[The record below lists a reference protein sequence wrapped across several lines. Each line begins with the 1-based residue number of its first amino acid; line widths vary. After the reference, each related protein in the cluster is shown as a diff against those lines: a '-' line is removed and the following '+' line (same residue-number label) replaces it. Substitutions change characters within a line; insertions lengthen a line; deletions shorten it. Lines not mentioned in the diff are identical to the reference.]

1 MRRGGE
7 EGFTVHR
14 LVLKTAWEI
23 QMMITKSWGQ
33 EFGRQQTA
41 NFRSIFKKRQKNIPT
56 VRLKQST
63 TYKKKKKALNTML
76 SRNLRGLCDSSSE
89 TSEPYSKIYILEL
102 NLNVP

>member
-41 NFRSIFKKRQKNIPT
+41 NFRSIF
-56 VRLKQST
+56 
-63 TYKKKKKALNTML
+63 
-76 SRNLRGLCDSSSE
+76 
-89 TSEPYSKIYILEL
+89 
-102 NLNVP
+102 